1 MLSHHPLQM
10 LMPEA
15 TNLLD
20 AKKLQKRLTATLDD
34 TVQAQAKPS
43 ILRTHESALD
53 ATIVTTPENVTVLAV
68 KKRLAIAVTG
78 LDPVIDL

>member
-15 TNLLD
+15 TDLLD
-20 AKKLQKRLTATLDD
+20 AKKLQESLTATLHN
-34 TVQAQAKPS
+34 TVRAQAKPV

-53 ATIVTTPENVTVLAV
+53 ATIVTTPENVTVIAV
-68 KKRLAIAVTG
+68 KKRSAIAVTS